1 MLDKALDDAPA
12 GMPTPG
18 EDAAQ
23 RRWKSFLDS
32 DVDDYASMRDD
43 PGADRTSRLSAY
55 LKLGV
60 VHPRQLLADTAGKRS
75 QGATTFE
82 SELAWRDFY
91 ADVLHTNPRSAW
103 ADLNPVAG
111 LTYDDP
117 ADAIEAWKSG
127 HTGFPIVDAGMRQLL
142 SEGWMHN
149 RVRMITASFLTKDL
163 HVWWPVGA
171 RHFLDHLV
179 DGDLASNNHGWQW
192 VAGTGTDASPYF
204 RVFNPVT
211 QGLKFD
217 KGGDYVRRWIPE
229 LAHLP
234 GKAAHEPWDA
244 EDGYAHGYPRAD
256 HRPRGGASGHAGPLP
271 ARPRLNVSTTSWRA
285 LLSRAFA
292 EVGRDERDLLDLPRP
307 STVGV
312 QQPHPL
318 GRLDRPVHPGEGE
331 VGSEALAVHLG
342 AGRAHGVAR
351 SLGEPGQLLGLG
363 LGLDRGVEDF
373 RPACMG
379 KRATTAILASIGRRL
394 RAASASRTTSS
405 SYARSGTSSAKAR
418 VRCHCSGRVHRNGA
432 RPRRGPTNS
441 SRSSRTSSGGSTA
454 TNMRVMSPRSSA
466 DRGASAA
473 CARALAP
480 AVSRRA
486 PAQPPMAV
494 TGRGRGRSAPS

>member
-1 MLDKALDDAPA
+1 MTSIMWFRRDLRLRDHPALREAASAGPVLGLFVIDPGLWRAAGPARRAWLAASLRSLDESMGGRLCVRSGAASSVVPRLAGQTGAAQVHVTNDFTPYARARDRAVVEALPEGVEGVATGTPYAVAPGSVLNGSGQPYKVFTPFSRAWRSHGWDDAQPAPRDVDWVSHDSDKRVVAMLDKALDEAPA

-23 RRWKSFLDS
+23 RRWKAFLDS

-55 LKLGV
+55 LKVGV

-91 ADVLHTNPRSAW
+91 ADVLFTNPASAW
-103 ADLNPVAG
+103 ADLNPVGG
-111 LTYDDP
+111 LTYDEP
-117 ADAIEAWKSG
+117 ADAIEAWKRG
-127 HTGFPIVDAGMRQLL
+127 RTGFPIVDAGMRQLL

-192 VAGTGTDASPYF
+192 VAGTGTDAAPYF

-217 KGGDYVRRWIPE
+217 KAGDYVRRWIPE

-244 EDGYAHGYPRAD
+244 DDGYAHGYPKRIID
-256 HRPRGGASGHAGPLP
+256 H
-271 ARPRLNVSTTSWRA
+271 
-285 LLSRAFA
+285 A
-292 EVGRDERDLLDLPRP
+292 EERQ
-307 STVGV
+307 VA
-312 QQPHPL
+312 
-318 GRLDRPVHPGEGE
+318 LDRY
-331 VGSEALAVHLG
+331 
-342 AGRAHGVAR
+342 
-351 SLGEPGQLLGLG
+351 Q
-363 LGLDRGVEDF
+363 
-373 RPACMG
+373 
-379 KRATTAILASIGRRL
+379 
-394 RAASASRTTSS
+394 
-405 SYARSGTSSAKAR
+405 
-418 VRCHCSGRVHRNGA
+418 
-432 RPRRGPTNS
+432 
-441 SRSSRTSSGGSTA
+441 
-454 TNMRVMSPRSSA
+454 
-466 DRGASAA
+466 
-473 CARALAP
+473 
-480 AVSRRA
+480 
-486 PAQPPMAV
+486 
-494 TGRGRGRSAPS
+494 RGRG